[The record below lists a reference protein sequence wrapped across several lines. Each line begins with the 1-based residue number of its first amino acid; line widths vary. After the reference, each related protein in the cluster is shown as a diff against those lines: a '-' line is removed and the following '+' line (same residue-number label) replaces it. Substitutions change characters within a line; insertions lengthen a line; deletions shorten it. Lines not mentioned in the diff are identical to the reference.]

1 MPLSKC
7 PRCEELFD
15 KTTNLVC
22 TECVED
28 EERDHEIVRDLLAQ
42 QGELN
47 AEGVAELSGVDI
59 KCVLRML
66 DTGKV
71 ASITLG
77 EEATCGRCG
86 APAIS
91 ATKRLCE
98 PCLEKL
104 NTEMNKNRRSIQI
117 SEKKRPEV
125 GGYTNSSDRMASK
138 RQKR

>member
-15 KTTNLVC
+15 KTTNIIC
-22 TECVED
+22 GGCAED
-28 EERDHEIVRDLLAQ
+28 EEKDHEIVRDLLGQ

-77 EEATCGRCG
+77 EEAKCGRCG

-104 NTEMNKNRRSIQI
+104 NTEMNKTKRSIQI
-117 SEKKRPEV
+117 AEKKRPEV
-125 GGYTNSSDRMASK
+125 GGYTNSSDRLASK
-138 RQKR
+138 RQK

>member
-22 TECVED
+22 LGCVED
-28 EERDHEIVRDLLAQ
+28 EERDHETVRDLL
-42 QGELN
+42 GEHSELN
-47 AEGVAELSGVDI
+47 AEGVAELSGVDL
-59 KCVLRML
+59 KCVLRMV

-77 EEATCGRCG
+77 EEAECGRCG

-91 ATKRLCE
+91 AAKRLCE
-98 PCLEKL
+98 SCLEKL
-104 NTEMNKNRRSIQI
+104 NKEMNKTKKSIQI
-117 SEKKRPEV
+117 AEKKSVEV
-125 GGYTNSSDRMASK
+125 GGYTNASDHVASK
-138 RQKR
+138 RRRR